1 MGKGAKIAI
10 GCGIAAVVVGTGVMA
25 VFVGGLW
32 WVKGKAEKY
41 VGDATAKTQEIVK
54 YEKQASQYPFT
65 PPADGVIQEAQ
76 LVTFLTVRKQIYA
89 VYQEHK
95 PEFNSLADRT
105 KDKKDLNFSE
115 TVEAGS
121 MLARLVADVRLVQM
135 KALATARMSETEYRY
150 IQEEVYMSAWAGEFE
165 KEAGYQPSEHVT
177 KMVESDKQ
185 ALQAGQEVLKKVQE
199 AGGPSG
205 TRPLTDEELKGGQ
218 SVLDE
223 LGKRAKS
230 IEVPRANIQLF
241 RKYEADIKKYTMN
254 GLVAFGL

>member
-1 MGKGAKIAI
+1 
-10 GCGIAAVVVGTGVMA
+10 
-25 VFVGGLW
+25 
-32 WVKGKAEKY
+32 
-41 VGDATAKTQEIVK
+41 
-54 YEKQASQYPFT
+54 
-65 PPADGVIQEAQ
+65 
-76 LVTFLTVRKQIYA
+76 
-89 VYQEHK
+89 
-95 PEFNSLADRT
+95 
-105 KDKKDLNFSE
+105 
-115 TVEAGS
+115 
-121 MLARLVADVRLVQM
+121 
-135 KALATARMSETEYRY
+135 
-150 IQEEVYMSAWAGEFE
+150 MSAWAGEFE

>member
-25 VFVGGLW
+25 VVVGGVW
-32 WVKGKAEKY
+32 WAKGKAEQY
-41 VGDATAKTQEIVK
+41 VGDVTAKTEEITK
-54 YEKQASQYPFT
+54 YEKQASQNTFT

-76 LVTFLTVRKQIYA
+76 LVSFLGVRKQIYA
-89 VYQEHK
+89 VYLQHK
-95 PEFNSLADRT
+95 PEFDSLADRT

-115 TVEAGS
+115 TLEAGS
-121 MLARLVADVRLVQM
+121 LLARLAADVRLVQM
-135 KALATARMSETEYRY
+135 KALAAARMNETEYRY
-150 IQEEVYMSAWAGEFE
+150 IQQAVYMSAWAGEFE

-185 ALQAGQEVLKKVQE
+185 ALEAGQEVLKKVQE
-199 AGGPSG
+199 AGGPAG
-205 TRPLTDEELKGGQ
+205 TRPLTDEEVKGGQ